1 MGSLPQHA
9 ILLEL
14 IPHRLPIG
22 CSSPSA
28 DQTWHHEGPPFRNCS
43 AWPLWEAA
51 PLSSPAPQT
60 AGLVQDFCRGFPWA
74 VPPSGCIHCCA
85 VGSSM
90 AACGGLPCMV
100 GTVEGQRTACSSM
113 GLSCAVGAP
122 PSELT
127 MVPAGLFF
135 LHSYFSLPA
144 AVVQCLLP
152 FLNLFS
158 HRSWLSSGWWWVSS
172 GAAEAGSDLMWGS
185 CWLALPTTKSFSA

>member
-90 AACGGLPCMV
+90 AACGGLLCVVPMGCW
-100 GTVEGQRTACSSM
+100 GQP
-113 GLSCAVGAP
+113 AP
-122 PSELT
+122 PWASS
-127 MVPAGLFF
+127 GLQGDSALLLKHHLPSFCTGLDIF
-135 LHSYFSLPA
+135 GAVLLIVFHSFPPA
-144 AVVQCLLP
+144 AAV
-152 FLNLFS
+152 
-158 HRSWLSSGWWWVSS
+158 
-172 GAAEAGSDLMWGS
+172 
-185 CWLALPTTKSFSA
+185 